1 MNLRVG
7 VVAASRFFGR
17 FALLLGL
24 SLVAMAFGGAVP
36 LFGDLLETKLKGTL
50 GDRGY
55 DLAEQGFAVLAVL
68 SIAVVGVA
76 HDLARAAVVIRDLRA
91 LEAAR
96 LGAAT
101 LQAFPWRGLGGWSWR
116 ATVGLALVTVAALT
130 TARIGVATTARFAA
144 VTLVHQAT
152 ALLLVFLRA
161 DWLSHAV
168 RLVRLLPRDD

>member
-1 MNLRVG
+1 
-7 VVAASRFFGR
+7 
-17 FALLLGL
+17 
-24 SLVAMAFGGAVP
+24 
-36 LFGDLLETKLKGTL
+36 LLETKLKGAL

-55 DLAEQGFAVLAVL
+55 DLAEQSFTALALL

-76 HDLARAAVVIRDLRA
+76 HDLARAAVVTRDLRA
-91 LEAAR
+91 LDAAR

-116 ATVGLALVTVAALT
+116 AIVGLAVVVVAALV
-130 TARIGVATTARFAA
+130 TARIGLATTARFAA
-144 VTLVHQAT
+144 VALLHQTA

>member
-1 MNLRVG
+1 
-7 VVAASRFFGR
+7 
-17 FALLLGL
+17 
-24 SLVAMAFGGAVP
+24 MAGT
-36 LFGDLLETKLKGTL
+36 LLETKLKGAL

-55 DLAEQGFAVLAVL
+55 DLAEQGFAVLALL

-76 HDLARAAVVIRDLRA
+76 HDLARAAVVTRDLRA

-116 ATVGLALVTVAALT
+116 ATVGLALVTVAALM

-168 RLVRLLPRDD
+168 RLVGYFRETIDAGRRGVELSG